1 MNRVLQ
7 PEGWAKPRGYAN
19 GIVARIAGVD
29 SGTAERALAV
39 AGGDIKPAVLLCA
52 GVADVTEARALLRAA
67 RGNLRR
73 ALAGLPAS

>member
-1 MNRVLQ
+1 MMVGVSASN
-7 PEGWAKPRGYAN
+7 AKLKARAN

-52 GVADVTEARALLRAA
+52 GAADVTEARALLRAA
-67 RGNLRR
+67 GGNLRR